1 MTSSGSLH
9 LIMGP
14 MFSGKTTKLIEL
26 YYEKVEEVGK
36 EKCLA
41 FNYALDKRYG
51 ENKIISHDGKSIDC
65 HAILDLGEFINDL
78 KTHKLFMNAQYI
90 FINEAQFFSNLFYL
104 VEFCKNTLNKHL
116 ILCGLDL
123 DFKRNKFGDLLSLQT
138 YADNVEFLTGK
149 CDTDGCTNPSKYSH
163 RVEKTNTKQVLI
175 GTKEYIPLCGECYNK
190 FN

>member
-1 MTSSGSLH
+1 MSGSLH

-26 YYEKVEEVGK
+26 YHEKVEEVGK

-41 FNYALDKRYG
+41 LNYALDNRYG
-51 ENKIISHDGKSIDC
+51 ENQIVSHDGKSIYC
-65 HAILDLGEFINDL
+65 HAILDLGEFINNF

-90 FINEAQFFSNLFYL
+90 FINEAQFFPDLFYL
-104 VEFCKNTLNKHL
+104 VEFCKNSLNKDL

-123 DFKRNKFGDLLSLQT
+123 DFKRNKFGDLLSLQI

-175 GTKEYIPLCGECYNK
+175 GIKEYIPLCVECYNK
-190 FN
+190 LN